1 MKRLQQTLQRHR
13 TGSSLRRTLA
23 SRPGVGAIVV
33 LGIAWGML
41 MHQMGWA
48 QLAHFD
54 QVQGLSEGQA
64 EIDQW
69 HWNTNDKAWVDGH
82 FYSVKSPG
90 TAALATPFYLAI
102 KELGGDKLARA
113 AVDNVER
120 TAHPKWNPDGVIPL
134 ENYGYNVDRGARVQ
148 AITAHDTPI
157 VWALTLIAAVIPAV
171 LLLLCVRWAAD
182 RLVPGYGTAA
192 AVTLG
197 LATVVMTFAAE
208 FFSHVIAAGL
218 AFAAFCVLMKERDG
232 PPRWKLVAVA
242 GLLAGL
248 AVSFEFQTGLAGVIL
263 FAYALSRKT
272 GRPHETG
279 RAWRRALALRPRIT
293 DWRRRAS
300 GFAAGAVAGA
310 LPMLAFNTWA
320 FGGPLELAY
329 SHAVAFPGIT
339 GHDELGLNSHGFFG
353 ITAPRFDS
361 VLDLLL
367 AGRGLLVLTP
377 IVVMSVVGI
386 VLMRRAGHRAEANTI
401 LAVAFAYFIYNS
413 GYWLPFGGGTP
424 GPRFLIPALPFLAIG
439 LAFAYRRL
447 PALTLG
453 LAIPSALLMV
463 IGSITYP
470 LIGKQ
475 GIGTWADWLVEGKLE
490 HTVLTAFGVTNAW
503 LAIAPFAAAVVT
515 VVVLAVRATPSVSF
529 ADFRLAVPVVLAW
542 GCVSAIGPG
551 ISGHEIS
558 PLDSGNVS
566 ALWLVAAAL
575 VLSLVTL
582 VIVRVRERRA
592 QRGPDLPL
600 AREPAVGP
608 GLALDEPTS

>member
-1 MKRLQQTLQRHR
+1 MRRLQQTWHK
-13 TGSSLRRTLA
+13 TGSSFRRTLA
-23 SRPGVGAIVV
+23 LRFRPGVGAIVV
-33 LGIAWGML
+33 LGIAWGIV

-54 QVQGLSEGQA
+54 QVQGLSKGQA

-82 FYSVKSPG
+82 FHSVKSPG
-90 TAALATPFYLAI
+90 TAAIATPLYLAI
-102 KELGGDKLARA
+102 EGLGGDKLARA
-113 AVDNVER
+113 AVENVNR
-120 TAHPKWNPDGVIPL
+120 TAHPKWNPDGVVPL
-134 ENYGYNVDRGARVQ
+134 ENYGYNVDRGVRVQ
-148 AITAHDTPI
+148 AITEQDTPI

-182 RLVPGYGTAA
+182 RFVPGYGTAA
-192 AVTLG
+192 AITLG
-197 LATVVMTFAAE
+197 LGTMVMTFAAE
-208 FFSHVIAAGL
+208 FFSHVISAGL

-232 PPRWKLVAVA
+232 PPRWSLVALA

-263 FAYALSRKT
+263 FGYALSRKT
-272 GRPHETG
+272 GRAG
-279 RAWRRALALRPRIT
+279 ARPRVNE
-293 DWRRRAS
+293 WRRRAAAY
-300 GFAAGAVAGA
+300 AAGAVAGA

-339 GHDELGLNSHGFFG
+339 GHDELGLNSQGFFG
-353 ITAPRFDS
+353 ITPPRTGS
-361 VLDLLL
+361 AVDLLL

-377 IVVMSVVGI
+377 VVVMSVVGV

-401 LAVAFAYFIYNS
+401 LAVAIAYFIYNS

-463 IGSITYP
+463 IGSVTYP

-503 LAIAPFAAAVVT
+503 LAIAPFVAALVT
-515 VVVLAVRATPSVSF
+515 AVVLAVRATPSISF
-529 ADFRLAVPVVLAW
+529 ADFRLAVPAVLAW
-542 GCVSAIGPG
+542 ACVSAIGPS

-558 PLDSGNVS
+558 PLDAGNVS

-575 VLSLVTL
+575 VLSLATL
-582 VIVRVRERRA
+582 AAIRVRERRA

-600 AREPAVGP
+600 AREPAVGAE
-608 GLALDEPTS
+608 LALDEPTS